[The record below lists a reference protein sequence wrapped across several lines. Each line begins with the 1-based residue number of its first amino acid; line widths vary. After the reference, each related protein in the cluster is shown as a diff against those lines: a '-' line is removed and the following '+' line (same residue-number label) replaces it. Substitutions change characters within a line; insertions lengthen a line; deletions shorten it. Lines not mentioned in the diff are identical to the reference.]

1 VALPDSTFEPAP
13 QPAERTI
20 TLRAVVLGVIT
31 TLVSTVYMDYH
42 AGNLVK
48 SYLPVAVLIPF
59 LMWVLLNALLKIVV
73 PRFALERNE
82 ILTIFGM
89 LWVAGNLPAVGWA
102 LHSVSAI
109 PAPDFFASP
118 ENRIREV
125 VIPLLPQWLF
135 IDTSDPSVRAIYSGL
150 QDGDAIPW
158 FKWIQPFFWWL
169 VGCLSALMAALFG
182 SVLFFRQ
189 WDEGERLVFPM
200 SAFPVDM
207 LETTGSR
214 RVPDILSNRMF
225 WIGFAVT
232 GGVIAWNILGYFAIS
247 LPRIT
252 LFDRAIDKT
261 IDIGMYYPQQYW
273 RVQPLLMGLAYLC
286 PTDILFSMWF
296 YNGINTFKIGTLNR
310 IGFTVGLVG
319 QPAKAGEIAMLESNG
334 ALFLLVGWSVWVA
347 RGHLIQTVR
356 MAMSPNREIDDAV
369 PMSYR
374 SAWIGWL
381 LSVFALG
388 GWCVSSGMTFWA
400 TVLQLIFLFVCY
412 FGISKYAATT
422 GFTFLNPA
430 GGKGYRVIRSIGGSM
445 NITPRS
451 LTMMEFISNNTFMGA
466 ALRTTC
472 IPAITHVLKM
482 WGDNLRRNPTIWLI
496 IPAAYIIGWWF
507 ASGTRI
513 YHAYDEGGLNGLL
526 VPWQVDSLTRQIPFI
541 EGTKAHVFDTQK
553 LGIWLFGMGEA
564 AVLTFL
570 KARFTW
576 WPLHPIAVAFPE
588 RRYAFCLFLAWIAKV
603 TTLKF
608 GGVALYRKS
617 IPFWYGAICGYL
629 AGIAVSSLIDA
640 VWFPDGGHG
649 VHGW

>member
-1 VALPDSTFEPAP
+1 M
-13 QPAERTI
+13 I
-20 TLRAVVLGVIT
+20 LGVAT
-31 TLVSTVYMDYH
+31 MAVSTVYMDYH

-59 LMWVLLNALLKIVV
+59 LGWVLLNAALKILL
-73 PRFALERNE
+73 PRFAIERNE
-82 ILTIFGM
+82 LLTIFGM

-135 IDTSDPSVRAIYSGL
+135 IETSDPSVRAIYTGL
-150 QDGDAIPW
+150 QPGDAIPW
-158 FKWIQPFFWWL
+158 FKWFKPFFWWL
-169 VGCLSALMAALFG
+169 VGCLAALMAALFG

-200 SAFPVDM
+200 SAFPVAM
-207 LETTGSR
+207 LDTSPGR
-214 RVPDILSNRMF
+214 RIPDILSNRVF
-225 WIGFAVT
+225 WIGFACT
-232 GGVIAWNILGYFAIS
+232 GGVIAWNIFGYFAIS

-261 IDIGMYYPQQYW
+261 LDIGMYYPQQYL

-296 YNGINTFKIGTLNR
+296 YNVINTVKIGTLNR
-310 IGFTVGLVG
+310 IGFTVGVEG
-319 QPAKAGEIAMLESNG
+319 QPAKAGEIAMLESSG

-347 RGHLIQTVR
+347 RGHLANTVR
-356 MAMSPNREIDDAV
+356 LALARNRAEDDAV
-369 PMSYR
+369 PVSYR
-374 SAWIGWL
+374 SAWVGWL
-381 LSVFALG
+381 LSVATLA
-388 GWCVSSGMTFWA
+388 GWCVSNGMTYGTTA
-400 TVLQLIFLFVCY
+400 LQLTFLFVCY

-430 GGKGYRVIRSIGGSM
+430 GGKGYRVIRTIGGSV
-445 NITPRS
+445 NFTPRS
-451 LTMMEFISNNTFMGA
+451 LTMMEFVNNNTFLGA

-472 IPAITHVLKM
+472 IPSITHILKM
-482 WGDNLRRNPTIWLI
+482 WGTRLTRTPSIWLI
-496 IPAAYIIGWWF
+496 IPAAYVIGWWL

-526 VPWQVDSLTRQIPFI
+526 VPWQVESLTRQIPFI
-541 EGTKAHVFDTQK
+541 EGTKAHVFDPYK
-553 LGIWLFGMGEA
+553 LGVWLFGAGEA
-564 AVLTFL
+564 AVLTLL
-570 KARFTW
+570 KSRFTW

-588 RRYAFCLFLAWIAKV
+588 RRYAFCLFLVWVAKA
-603 TTLKF
+603 TTLQF
-608 GGVALYRKS
+608 GGVRLYRRS

-640 VWFPDGGHG
+640 IWFPDGGHG